1 MTQAAPR
8 AWSAPP
14 RPASQSPVTDPRPPA
29 PTDASDSAPGGDLW
43 AWSVRALA
51 IPPLRRA
58 ILTLQDTYGMSGS
71 LVLWCAWAP
80 MAGLLPPH
88 ERALGIAK
96 RTEALDRFAIRRLR
110 EVRRHL
116 ASPRSGYDPDAVAAL
131 RLRIYEA
138 ELDAEHLVLDRL
150 DDETRRCPDL
160 AAPHTDPEEARA
172 AARGLFT
179 LCRDNLELPVLLA
192 DDLGASGPGALFE
205 QILAH
210 APPAREAATKDEQA

>member
-1 MTQAAPR
+1 M
-8 AWSAPP
+8 
-14 RPASQSPVTDPRPPA
+14 TDPRPSALPN
-29 PTDASDSAPGGDLW
+29 ASGGTPGGGLW
-43 AWSVRALA
+43 TWSVRALA

-58 ILTLQDTYGMSGS
+58 LLTLQDAYGMSGS

-80 MAGLLPPH
+80 MAGLLPPD

-116 ASPRSGYDPDAVAAL
+116 ASPRPGYDAGGVSAL

-138 ELDAEHLVLDRL
+138 ELDAERLVLDRL
-150 DDETRRCPDL
+150 DRETRGCPGI
-160 AAPHTDPEEARA
+160 AAPGGAEGDAHA
-172 AARGLFT
+172 AARALFT

-210 APPAREAATKDEQA
+210 APPARETAT